1 MSHDDWLERAD
12 FYALG
17 ALDAEE
23 RTQFEDHLSFG
34 CAECD
39 ERLRQTREAV
49 LQIPLS
55 VSPVQTP
62 TSDVKRRLMKQLARS
77 SSGGSTGP
85 TRARF
90 RPKWARLALVA
101 SLLFLFGLSG
111 FSVWDG
117 WNLRKQV
124 RDLAAEASMLRSAL
138 VQRKEVIRYMDD
150 PEVSVTTLVGLA
162 PSPRASGRVLWRQ
175 ADRSGVIFA
184 RGLSKSAAGEK
195 FALWAIAASGPIL
208 GGRFSDDEVRQAQ
221 FRLPASTN
229 ESDGQIREFVVT
241 LEPSS
246 GGARPAGAAHLRGIH
261 EARSP
266 NRGLQAQYRG
276 DLIGCDAKSP
286 IGGRPGSK
294 RS

>member
-1 MSHDDWLERAD
+1 MSHDDWLERAE

-17 ALDAEE
+17 ALDSEE
-23 RTQFEDHLSFG
+23 RTQFEDHISFG

-39 ERLRQTREAV
+39 ERLRQTREAI

-55 VSPVQTP
+55 LSPFQTP
-62 TSDVKRRLMKQLARS
+62 SSGVKRRLMKQLTGN
-77 SSGGSTGP
+77 SSGYSTGL
-85 TRARF
+85 TRARI
-90 RPKWARLALVA
+90 RPKWARLGLVA

-111 FSVWDG
+111 FSIWDG

-124 RDLAAEASMLRSAL
+124 RDLAAEASVLRSQL
-138 VQRKEVIRYMDD
+138 VQRKEVIRYVDD
-150 PEVSVTTLVGLA
+150 PEVSVTTLVGLG

-195 FALWAIAASGPIL
+195 YALWATAASGPIL
-208 GGRFSDDEVRQAQ
+208 GGRFSDEEVRQAR
-221 FRLPASTN
+221 FRLPAPTI
-229 ESDGQIREFVVT
+229 ESDAQIREFVVT

-246 GGARPAGAAHLRGIH
+246 AGARPTGAVHLRGTH

-266 NRGLQAQYRG
+266 NRGLSAQNKGKGAGWTTRVG
-276 DLIGCDAKSP
+276 WHKESA
-286 IGGRPGSK
+286 RE
-294 RS
+294 